1 MPTGQ
6 IIVLA
11 AVATLVVE
19 LIRGKRPPG
28 VIFASVAFLFVL
40 LGYIDIKGVL
50 SHFSNTGLVT
60 VMLLLLVSIA
70 VDKSRLLD
78 RGADA
83 LLRGTYRWALLKLT
97 VVVAAYSAFLNNTA
111 VVASLIGPLRATTRH
126 PSSRLLLPMC
136 YAATIGGVLT
146 LVGTSTNLLV
156 SSFLIASGRPALA
169 MFDPFPVGILITI
182 TSTAAMV
189 LTYPWLLRA
198 RPTTDAVQD
207 TYFLE
212 AKVRDTSSLVGKTV
226 QDNGL
231 RHLGFLFLSEIV
243 RDGRVIAPV
252 EPDELIEAGDKLVF
266 AGDVSRLDLLAGFDG
281 LETYGQR
288 HGLPME
294 HLIEVVVA
302 GRAVIAG
309 RTVRDVDFRSM
320 FDAAVVAIRRGSE
333 PLSGSFGGTKLE
345 VGDVLVLATGK
356 DFEKSVEVA
365 RNFIVVSRP
374 SVAKFIDP
382 RKGIA
387 VVAGFAT
394 VIALSAFEIVD
405 LLTGLLVLLVA
416 FLVFGYTRISELRRA
431 VSYDLFFIIGS
442 ALVISA
448 VMTST
453 GTADL
458 IASGVLTVF
467 MPLGDIGALAS
478 VLLLAWL
485 LTELMTN
492 TAAAALAFPI
502 GLGIAERLGVQPMP
516 FVMAV
521 LFGASCS
528 FLTPYGYQTNLMIM
542 GPGKY
547 SLKDYARAGGPIV
560 VAYLVTA
567 LVAIPL
573 FFPLR

>member
-1 MPTGQ
+1 MPTAQ

-11 AVATLVVE
+11 AVAVLVIE
-19 LIRGKRPPG
+19 LIRGKRSPG
-28 VIFASVAFLFVL
+28 VVFASVAFVFVL
-40 LGYIDIKGVL
+40 LGYIDVKTVL
-50 SHFSNTGLVT
+50 VQFTNPGLIT

-83 LLRGTYRWALLKLT
+83 LLRGPYRWAVLKLT
-97 VVVAAYSAFLNNTA
+97 LVVAAYSAFLNNTA
-111 VVASLIGPLRATTRH
+111 VVASLIGPLRATSRH
-126 PSSRLLLPMC
+126 VPSRVLLPMC

-156 SSFLIASGRPALA
+156 SSFLIASGRPGLA
-169 MFDPFPVGILITI
+169 MFDPFPVGIFITI
-182 TSTAAMV
+182 TTTIAMV
-189 LTYPWLLRA
+189 ITYPWLLRGEA
-198 RPTTDAVQD
+198 TTDAVQD
-207 TYFLE
+207 AYFLE
-212 AKVRDTSSLVGKTV
+212 ARVRDGSTLIGKTV
-226 QDNGL
+226 EGNGL
-231 RHLGFLFLSEIV
+231 RNLGFLFLSEIV
-243 RDGRVIAPV
+243 RQGRVIAPV
-252 EPDELIEAGDKLVF
+252 EPDEIIETGDKLVF
-266 AGDVSRLDLLAGFDG
+266 AGDVSRLDLLSGFDG

-294 HLIEVVVA
+294 HLIEVVVSA
-302 GRAVIAG
+302 RGTIAG
-309 RTVRDVDFRSM
+309 LTVREVDFRSM
-320 FDAAVVAIRRGSE
+320 FDAAVVAIRRGDQ
-333 PLSGSFGGTKLE
+333 PLTGGFGKMKLE
-345 VGDVLVLATGK
+345 VGDLLVLATGK
-356 DFEKSVEVA
+356 DFEKSVEVS

-382 RKGIA
+382 RKGFVA
-387 VVAGFAT
+387 VAGFAT

-416 FLVFGYTRISELRRA
+416 FLAFGYTRVRELRRA
-431 VSYDLFFIIGS
+431 VPYDLFFIIGS
-442 ALVISA
+442 ALVISV

-453 GTADL
+453 GAASL
-458 IASGVLTVF
+458 ISAGVLYLF
-467 MPLGDIGALAS
+467 APFGDLGALAS
-478 VLLLAWL
+478 VLLVAWL

-502 GLGIAERLGVQPMP
+502 GLGIAEHLGLQPMP

-528 FLTPYGYQTNLMIM
+528 FLTPYGYQTNLMVM

-547 SLKDYARAGGPIV
+547 TLKDYARAGGPVV
-560 VAYLVTA
+560 VAYLITA
-567 LVAIPL
+567 WLAIPV

>member
-1 MPTGQ
+1 MPTAQ

-11 AVATLVVE
+11 AVAVLVVE
-19 LIRGKRPPG
+19 LVRGKRSPG
-28 VIFASVAFLFVL
+28 VVFASVAFSFVL
-40 LGYIDIKGVL
+40 FGYIDIKGVL
-50 SHFSNTGLVT
+50 AHFSNTGLVT

-78 RGADA
+78 SGADA
-83 LLRGTYRWALLKLT
+83 LLRGPYRWSLLKLT

-126 PSSRLLLPMC
+126 PPSRLLLPMC

-146 LVGTSTNLLV
+146 LVGTSTNLLI

-169 MFDPFPVGILITI
+169 MFDPFPVGILVMIT
-182 TSTAAMV
+182 TTTAMV
-189 LTYPWLLRA
+189 LTCPWLMRGEA
-198 RPTTDAVQD
+198 TTDAVQD

-212 AKVRDTSSLVGKTV
+212 ARVRDGSSLVGRTV
-226 QDNGL
+226 QANGL
-231 RHLGFLFLSEIV
+231 RHLGFLFLSELV
-243 RDGRVIAPV
+243 REGRVIAPV

-294 HLIEVVVA
+294 HLIEVVIT

-320 FDAAVVAIRRGSE
+320 FDAAVVAIRRGNK
-333 PLSGSFGGTKLE
+333 PVSGGFGSTRIE
-345 VGDVLVLATGK
+345 VGDVFVLATGK

-374 SVAKFIDP
+374 SVAKFIDS
-382 RKGIA
+382 RKGIVA
-387 VVAGFAT
+387 VAGFAT

-405 LLTGLLVLLVA
+405 LLTGLLVLLVGFIA
-416 FLVFGYTRISELRRA
+416 FGYTRISELRRA

-453 GTADL
+453 GAADL
-458 IASGVLTVF
+458 IAVGVLKVF
-467 MPLGDIGALAS
+467 LPLGDLGALAS

-502 GLGIAERLGVQPMP
+502 GLGIAEQLGLQPMP

-528 FLTPYGYQTNLMIM
+528 FLTPYGYQTNLMVM

-547 SLKDYARAGGPIV
+547 TLKDYARAGAPVV
-560 VAYLVTA
+560 VAYLLTA
-567 LVAIPL
+567 WFAIPV
-573 FFPLR
+573 FFPLH

>member
-1 MPTGQ
+1 
-6 IIVLA
+6 
-11 AVATLVVE
+11 
-19 LIRGKRPPG
+19 
-28 VIFASVAFLFVL
+28 
-40 LGYIDIKGVL
+40 
-50 SHFSNTGLVT
+50 
-60 VMLLLLVSIA
+60 
-70 VDKSRLLD
+70 
-78 RGADA
+78 
-83 LLRGTYRWALLKLT
+83 
-97 VVVAAYSAFLNNTA
+97 
-111 VVASLIGPLRATTRH
+111 
-126 PSSRLLLPMC
+126 MC
-136 YAATIGGVLT
+136 YAATLGGVLT

-169 MFDPFPVGILITI
+169 MFDPFPVGILVTI